1 MSNSVDTL
9 MRILR
14 KDEYDNAENNEKVL
28 NESVNELY
36 KGFKDDINKKAFTA
50 KKLQYEC
57 ALAKEVI
64 CECMS
69 NIYISSLVIDEPERY
84 SDSLRSG
91 MREQCM
97 SIMENATSV
106 SELEAMFENAS
117 PYIKAMFPLIESII
131 DTKTE
136 NDVKEFNTSVFLTND
151 DKKLI
156 NEFEKYEGKDSYAEE
171 LQDRIIDVYKKEQE
185 LGQERNEKVQNV
197 VDELAKI
204 EEKRA
209 EEKAKELGEPD
220 SNPITESIE
229 KGMGMFSNVP
239 QTLFN
244 SIFVNKSKMIINE
257 AGTGADLTSNAEEI
271 LAETI
276 CTYTLLECI
285 NSLGLKTFTD
295 EEKTRMRYEFFTA

>member
-1 MSNSVDTL
+1 MSESVDTL

-14 KDEYDNAENNEKVL
+14 KDEYEQAEADNKVL
-28 NESVNELY
+28 TESTNELY
-36 KGFKDDINKKAFTA
+36 QGFKDDINKKALTV
-50 KKLQYEC
+50 KKLNFEC
-57 ALAKEVI
+57 AVAKEVI

-69 NIYISSLVIDEPERY
+69 NLYMSSLVIDEPEKY
-84 SDSLRSG
+84 SDSLRSN

-97 SIMENATSV
+97 SIMESANSI
-106 SELEAMFENAS
+106 SELVSMFENAS
-117 PYIKAMFPLIESII
+117 PYIKAMFPLIESVLEN
-131 DTKTE
+131 KTE
-136 NDVKEFNTSVFLTND
+136 EDVKEFDNAVFLSAD

-156 NEFEKYEGKDSYAEE
+156 NDFEKIEGKDTYTEE

-185 LGQERNEKVQNV
+185 LGQERNDKVQNI

-209 EEKAKELGEPD
+209 EEKAKEEGENET
-220 SNPITESIE
+220 NPITESIE

-244 SIFVNKSKMIINE
+244 SIFVNKSKMIMNE
-257 AGTGADLTSNAEEI
+257 AGTGADLASNAEEI

-285 NSLGLKTFTD
+285 NSLGFKTFTD